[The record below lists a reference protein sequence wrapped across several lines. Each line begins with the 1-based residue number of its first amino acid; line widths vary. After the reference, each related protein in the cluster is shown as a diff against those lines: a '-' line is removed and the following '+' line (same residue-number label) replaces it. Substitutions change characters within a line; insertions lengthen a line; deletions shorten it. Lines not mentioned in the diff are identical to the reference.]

1 MVRDDVENEMVDL
14 NRDIDVKKSG
24 THRYLESRETAV
36 TPASMTLQ
44 PRRQE
49 ALHVSEMQQKIDR

>member
-1 MVRDDVENEMVDL
+1 MVDL